1 MNVQSKSSQWLR
13 ESTQRRSV
21 FGACAKS
28 SQFLIED
35 FSLAGAL
42 LSAAVHPRTSLAARQ
57 HQSHD
62 SRGAHCCTVINWFSS
77 VELRWPWLFGG
88 RLRQRDP
95 SALFSSPS
103 SAVGAQALALELV
116 PHPMVATL
124 TTNCYLAVAS
134 VSSLQSSCCGLETD
148 M

>member
-21 FGACAKS
+21 FGACAKT

-95 SALFSSPS
+95 SLSYGCAGLPGRGARNALDFPGGR
-103 SAVGAQALALELV
+103 VLCLPGANEALRL
-116 PHPMVATL
+116 
-124 TTNCYLAVAS
+124 
-134 VSSLQSSCCGLETD
+134 
-148 M
+148 